1 MMTHDLSL
9 LNTVPEP
16 TPIAIDNMKV
26 VDQVSLEDTR
36 SFEGYCYPCLLSLL
50 QPAAPPPDTIRGSA
64 SAKSQPSVHIQNRS
78 NQDSSYKSRSEK
90 WNQRFRDLLKFRGK
104 YGHCFVPL
112 DWPQNPS
119 LAHWIKHQRYQYKA
133 KLEGKHSTLTEVRQ
147 ETLEELGF
155 VWDSHRATWQERF
168 NEMVVY
174 REIHGH
180 SNVPSRDEENPKLS
194 SWMKCQRRQYKLYTQ
209 GGKSHMTPE
218 RIAKLSSIGFVWFP
232 RQHIF
237 SI

>member
-1 MMTHDLSL
+1 
-9 LNTVPEP
+9 
-16 TPIAIDNMKV
+16 MKV
-26 VDQVSLEDTR
+26 VDQVSLEDTP